1 MSRKRLALLITRAT
15 PESAYVPLMM
25 AATAAAMDY
34 ECKLFFAFGGLE
46 LLRPAPVLEVPASPE
61 GRNPGM
67 DSATAPSGAA
77 LGRPASPEGRNPG
90 MDSAALPDLAELR
103 AACLEQGVE
112 MIACSASLSMCSLT
126 REQLVPEATVA
137 GMATWLVFASGA
149 EIQLN
154 FG

>member
-15 PESAYVPLMM
+15 PESAYAPLMM

-34 ECKLFFAFGGLE
+34 DCKLFFAFGGLE
-46 LLRPAPVLEVPASPE
+46 LLRPAPRLEVPAS
-61 GRNPGM
+61 M
-67 DSATAPSGAA
+67 AD
-77 LGRPASPEGRNPG
+77 
-90 MDSAALPDLAELR
+90 ALPDLVELR
-103 AACLEQGVE
+103 ATCLGQGVE
-112 MIACSASLSMCSLT
+112 MIACSASLSMGWLT
-126 REQLVPEATVA
+126 REQLIPEATVA

>member
-46 LLRPAPVLEVPASPE
+46 LLRPAPHLEVPAP
-61 GRNPGM
+61 M
-67 DSATAPSGAA
+67 ADS
-77 LGRPASPEGRNPG
+77 
-90 MDSAALPDLAELR
+90 LPDLVELR
-103 AACLEQGVE
+103 ATCLGQGVE

>member
-15 PESAYVPLMM
+15 PESAYAPLMM

-46 LLRPAPVLEVPASPE
+46 LLRPAPRLEVPGPMA
-61 GRNPGM
+61 
-67 DSATAPSGAA
+67 DAV
-77 LGRPASPEGRNPG
+77 
-90 MDSAALPDLAELR
+90 PDLVELR
-103 AACLEQGVE
+103 ATCLEQGVE
-112 MIACSASLSMCSLT
+112 MIACSASLSMGSLT

>member
-15 PESAYVPLMM
+15 PESAYAPLMM

-46 LLRPAPVLEVPASPE
+46 LLRPAPRLEVPGPMA
-61 GRNPGM
+61 
-67 DSATAPSGAA
+67 DAV
-77 LGRPASPEGRNPG
+77 
-90 MDSAALPDLAELR
+90 PDLVELR
-103 AACLEQGVE
+103 ATCLEQGVE
-112 MIACSASLSMCSLT
+112 MIACSASLSMGALT
-126 REQLVPEATVA
+126 REQLMPEATVA
-137 GMATWLVFASGA
+137 GMATWLAFASGA

>member
-15 PESAYVPLMM
+15 PESAYAPLMM

-46 LLRPAPVLEVPASPE
+46 LLRPAPRLEVPVPMA
-61 GRNPGM
+61 
-67 DSATAPSGAA
+67 D
-77 LGRPASPEGRNPG
+77 
-90 MDSAALPDLAELR
+90 ALPDLVELR
-103 AACLEQGVE
+103 ATCLEQGVE

-137 GMATWLVFASGA
+137 GMATWLAFASNA

>member
-1 MSRKRLALLITRAT
+1 MPRKRLALLITRAT

-46 LLRPAPVLEVPASPE
+46 LLRRVPCFEVPAS
-61 GRNPGM
+61 M
-67 DSATAPSGAA
+67 ADT
-77 LGRPASPEGRNPG
+77 
-90 MDSAALPDLAELR
+90 LPDWVELR
-103 AACLEQGVE
+103 ATCLEQGVE

-126 REQLVPEATVA
+126 REQLIPEAIVA
-137 GMATWLVFASGA
+137 GMATWLAFASHA